1 MTIDLTQFHDAF
13 FEESFEALDSM
24 EAALLKLDIGA
35 PEPELINTIFRVAHS
50 IKGGSATFGFSDIAS
65 FTHSL
70 ETLLD
75 ELRSGG
81 MQVTLAI
88 SDLLLKSVDVMRAM
102 LRSTQAKQ
110 PLDMQKVSDLQFD
123 LELTIAQK
131 NSAPPAKPAPA
142 PAAAPAATAPGGA
155 VASTSGVPAGAVP
168 AGAASTTAPVATVGA
183 AGAPGAAGAAGAAA
197 PAATAPVAAV
207 VATPY
212 GAPVGASPAATGS
225 AATASAAAGPGH
237 ATASPAAATATAS
250 TSRGWEI
257 SFRPYRELFAR
268 GNDPL
273 RMLRELAELGDL
285 TVHVDTSALP
295 TFSDLDS
302 QSCYLAWNLELA
314 GDVLEAD
321 IKQVFE
327 WAEGDCDLELRQVGA
342 PEANAAALAPA
353 PAAGDA
359 TQATLVDG
367 PAPNATAESQPAI
380 HADRSASAGA
390 ADAAVADA
398 ILSATD
404 HKPDA
409 PAHNTT
415 AASAPAATPA
425 ASAPA
430 APTHQPTLSPVKEN
444 KPDTPVA
451 AIGDSGS
458 IRVSVEKIDELMN
471 TVGELVITQAML
483 SQLGTAM
490 EGPNAEK
497 LRAGLAQLERN
508 TRELQES
515 VMRVRML
522 PISFVFSRFPRMVRD
537 IAQRLG
543 KQIDLKL
550 TGEQTELDKTVLEKI
565 GDPLVHLVRNS
576 IDHGIEMPDAR
587 IAAGKPAAGTVHL
600 DACHRGGNIAVEVSD
615 DGGGLDKDRILAKAR
630 QRGLVGPNDA
640 LTDDQIH
647 DLIFLPGF
655 STAEKTTDLSGRG
668 VGMDV
673 VRRNVKELGGKI
685 ELRSEQGKGSRFI
698 ITLPL
703 TLAIVDGQSVAV
715 GSETYIIPL
724 ISIVESMRLKET
736 AISRL
741 SGHNEVFSFRGDY
754 LPIIRLHELFG
765 VEPRARALHEGLVV
779 IAEGDGRRVGLFVDD
794 LLGQQQVVIKS
805 LEANYGHV
813 EGVSGATILGD
824 GSVALILDVTGI
836 IHAAS
841 MRAAA

>member
-1 MTIDLTQFHDAF
+1 MTIDLTQFHAAF

-81 MQVTLAI
+81 MQVSVAI

-102 LRSTQAKQ
+102 LRSTQARQ
-110 PLDMQKVSDLQFD
+110 PVDMQRVSDLQFD
-123 LELTIAQK
+123 LELMIAQK
-131 NSAPPAKPAPA
+131 NTQPAPTVMPA
-142 PAAAPAATAPGGA
+142 SIAHLAASVPTVPGPADAAGLTANIPANSPANSPVMAAAPAAD
-155 VASTSGVPAGAVP
+155 
-168 AGAASTTAPVATVGA
+168 
-183 AGAPGAAGAAGAAA
+183 
-197 PAATAPVAAV
+197 
-207 VATPY
+207 
-212 GAPVGASPAATGS
+212 
-225 AATASAAAGPGH
+225 
-237 ATASPAAATATAS
+237 TASPA
-250 TSRGWEI
+250 RRWEI

-273 RMLRELAELGDL
+273 RMMRELAELGEL
-285 TVHVDTSALP
+285 TVHADSSALP
-295 TFSDLDS
+295 GFAELDS
-302 QSCYLAWNLELA
+302 QSCYLGWRLELA
-314 GDVLEAD
+314 GDIGEDA
-321 IKQVFE
+321 IRQVFE
-327 WAEGDCDLELRQVGA
+327 WAEGDCDLELRLMGA
-342 PEANAAALAPA
+342 
-353 PAAGDA
+353 
-359 TQATLVDG
+359 
-367 PAPNATAESQPAI
+367 QPP
-380 HADRSASAGA
+380 SVS
-390 ADAAVADA
+390 V
-398 ILSATD
+398 
-404 HKPDA
+404 
-409 PAHNTT
+409 
-415 AASAPAATPA
+415 AASAPADAPPPAAAA
-425 ASAPA
+425 ASAVPA
-430 APTHQPTLSPVKEN
+430 PALAAVK
-444 KPDTPVA
+444 DTKGDAPVA

-483 SQLGTAM
+483 SQLGAAL
-490 EGPNAEK
+490 EGPTAEK
-497 LRAGLAQLERN
+497 LRSGLTQLERN

-537 IAQRLG
+537 LAQRLG

-576 IDHGIEMPDAR
+576 IDHGIELPEVRA
-587 IAAGKPAAGTVHL
+587 AAGKPAAGTVQL

-615 DGGGLDKDRILAKAR
+615 DGGGLDRERILAKAR
-630 QRGLVGPNDA
+630 QRGLVGANDV
-640 LTDDQIH
+640 LTDEQIH

-685 ELRSEQGKGSRFI
+685 ELRSERGKGSRFI

-715 GSETYIIPL
+715 GTETYIIPL

-736 AISRL
+736 GISRL
-741 SGHNEVFSFRGDY
+741 SGHDEVFSFRGDY
-754 LPIIRLHELFG
+754 LPVIRLHELFG

-841 MRAAA
+841 LRAAA

>member
-24 EAALLKLDIGA
+24 ESALLKLDIGA

-88 SDLLLKSVDVMRAM
+88 SDLLLRSVDVMRAM
-102 LRSTQAKQ
+102 LRSTQSKQ

-123 LELTIAQK
+123 LELMIVQK
-131 NSAPPAKPAPA
+131 NTAPPQVAAAPPVAAPAPA
-142 PAAAPAATAPGGA
+142 PTAAPAPSAATTTEAMP
-155 VASTSGVPAGAVP
+155 VSTS
-168 AGAASTTAPVATVGA
+168 APVAQTN
-183 AGAPGAAGAAGAAA
+183 P
-197 PAATAPVAAV
+197 
-207 VATPY
+207 
-212 GAPVGASPAATGS
+212 
-225 AATASAAAGPGH
+225 
-237 ATASPAAATATAS
+237 
-250 TSRGWEI
+250 GWEI

-273 RMLRELAELGDL
+273 RMMRELAELGEL
-285 TVHVDTSALP
+285 TVHVDASALP
-295 TFSDLDS
+295 AFADLDS
-302 QSCYLAWNLELA
+302 QSCYLAWKVELQ
-314 GDVLEAD
+314 GDIRED
-321 IKQVFE
+321 TIKQVFE
-327 WAEGDCDLELRQVGA
+327 WAEGDCDLQLRQVGA
-342 PEANAAALAPA
+342 TSPVAAPATPVAPVDAAAAQTAPA
-353 PAAGDA
+353 QTVAAPD
-359 TQATLVDG
+359 
-367 PAPNATAESQPAI
+367 PAP
-380 HADRSASAGA
+380 
-390 ADAAVADA
+390 DAAIADA
-398 ILSATD
+398 ILSA
-404 HKPDA
+404 K
-409 PAHNTT
+409 
-415 AASAPAATPA
+415 PAADDSKHA
-425 ASAPA
+425 RE
-430 APTHQPTLSPVKEN
+430 PTLAVSKES

-451 AIGDSGS
+451 TIGDSGS

-483 SQLGTAM
+483 SQLGSAL

-587 IAAGKPAAGTVHL
+587 VAAGKLAAGTVHL

-615 DGGGLDKDRILAKAR
+615 DGFGLDKDRILAKAR
-630 QRGLVGPNDA
+630 QRGLIGQSDV

-647 DLIFLPGF
+647 ELIFLPGF

-685 ELRSEQGKGSRFI
+685 ELRSERGKGSRFI

-836 IHAAS
+836 IQAAS

>member
-24 EAALLKLDIGA
+24 EAALLKLDIGK

-65 FTHSL
+65 FTHSC

-75 ELRSGG
+75 ELRSGS
-81 MQVTLAI
+81 MQVTTAI
-88 SDLLLKSVDVMRAM
+88 SDLLLKTVDIMRDM
-102 LRSTQAKQ
+102 LRSTQSKQ
-110 PLDMQKVSDLQFD
+110 PIDKQKASDVQFD
-123 LELTIAQK
+123 VESMIAQK
-131 NSAPPAKPAPA
+131 NAAGAGNAPAKAVPSGDSLASRAVTA
-142 PAAAPAATAPGGA
+142 PAAA
-155 VASTSGVPAGAVP
+155 
-168 AGAASTTAPVATVGA
+168 
-183 AGAPGAAGAAGAAA
+183 A
-197 PAATAPVAAV
+197 PANAAL
-207 VATPY
+207 AHY
-212 GAPVGASPAATGS
+212 W
-225 AATASAAAGPGH
+225 
-237 ATASPAAATATAS
+237 
-250 TSRGWEI
+250 RI
-257 SFRPYRELFAR
+257 NFRPYPELFAR

-273 RMLRELAELGDL
+273 RMLRELAELGELQVEANLDG
-285 TVHVDTSALP
+285 LP
-295 TFSDLDS
+295 LFPELDP
-302 QSCYLAWNLELA
+302 QSCYLAWEMKLSGGVAEDA
-314 GDVLEAD
+314 

-327 WAEGDCDLELRQVGA
+327 WAEGDCELSLNLVDATGAPAAAAPAPTAAPVAAPAATAAAAA
-342 PEANAAALAPA
+342 PEAALVAPA
-353 PAAGDA
+353 PAAA
-359 TQATLVDG
+359 
-367 PAPNATAESQPAI
+367 
-380 HADRSASAGA
+380 
-390 ADAAVADA
+390 
-398 ILSATD
+398 
-404 HKPDA
+404 A
-409 PAHNTT
+409 PA
-415 AASAPAATPA
+415 PA

-430 APTHQPTLSPVKEN
+430 PA
-444 KPDTPVA
+444 PVA
-451 AIGDSGS
+451 AAPAAADKPQVAAVGDSGS

-483 SQLGTAM
+483 SQLGNAI
-490 EGPNAEK
+490 EGPHAEK

-587 IAAGKPAAGTVHL
+587 VAAGKPAAGTVHL

-615 DGGGLDKDRILAKAR
+615 DGGGLDKARILAKAK
-630 QRGLVGPNDA
+630 QRGLVGANDQ

-685 ELRSEQGKGSRFI
+685 ELKSEQGKGSRFI

-715 GSETYIIPL
+715 GNETYIIPL
-724 ISIVESMRLKET
+724 ISIVESMRLKESS
-736 AISRL
+736 ISRL
-741 SGHNEVFSFRGDY
+741 SGRKEVFSFRGDY

-765 VEPRARALHEGLVV
+765 VEPRTRSLHEGLVV
-779 IAEGDGRRVGLFVDD
+779 IAEGDGRRFGLFVDD

-805 LEANYGHV
+805 LETNYGRV

-836 IHAAS
+836 IAAAS
-841 MRAAA
+841 MRLAA